1 MREEKALV
9 TLSNATLGALPAGIA
24 WAGYDRNRVTPG
36 IVHFSVGNFHRAH
49 QANYLDRLI
58 AAGGHDGWG
67 LCGVG
72 LMDDPRERAKAAA
85 FPRQDCLYTLT
96 ECPPAGTPAV
106 HVVGSIVQYF
116 FAPDDP
122 EAVLAKLCDPAIRI
136 VTMTLTEGGYNIDD
150 ETHAFKLQA
159 PDIVHDLAHPATPR
173 TAFGYVA
180 EALSRRR
187 AKGMAPFTILSC
199 DNLRHN
205 GDVAKIAFTSF
216 ARARDPGLADWMEA
230 EIDFPN
236 SMVDRITPAT
246 TDADRDRLNAASGV
260 EDEIPVF
267 SEDFIQ
273 WVMQDHFRYGRP
285 RFEDVG
291 VQITEDVWAYEQIK
305 LRMLNASHSM
315 LAFPGTIAG
324 YRLVHETVA
333 DPLIKQLLM
342 QFWDRDVIPLLKAP
356 PGMSLGG
363 YRDKLMER
371 YSNPATRDQTVR
383 IATDGASRIPIF
395 VGDTIKAVIAKGV
408 DLRRLGFLLAAFAR
422 CLGGV
427 DDKGERYTSTEPRL
441 TDAERATATAADP
454 KAFLSLPVFAGL
466 GMDGSAAF
474 VEAFESS
481 RRSIAARGTLA
492 TLKDILAG

>member
-1 MREEKALV
+1 MV
-9 TLSNATLGALPAGIA
+9 QLSNATLGALPPGVA
-24 WAGYDRNRVTPG
+24 WAGYDRARVTAG

-49 QANYLDRLI
+49 QAVYLDRLI
-58 AAGGHDGWG
+58 AAGGHDDWG

-72 LMDDPRERAKAAA
+72 LMDDPRERAKAAS
-85 FPRQDCLYTLT
+85 FPKQDCLYTLT
-96 ECPPAGTPAV
+96 ECPPQGAADV
-106 HVVGSIVQYF
+106 QVVGSIVEYL

-159 PDIVHDLAHPATPR
+159 PDIVHDLANPTTPR

-187 AKGMAPFTILSC
+187 ARGMQPFTILSC

-246 TDADRDRLNAASGV
+246 TDTDRARLDAASGI

-267 SEDFIQ
+267 CEDFIQ

-285 RFEDVG
+285 RFEAVG

-324 YRLVHETVA
+324 YRLVHETVG
-333 DPLIKQLLM
+333 DPLIQELLM
-342 QFWDRDVIPLLKAP
+342 QFWDRDVIPLLTAP
-356 PGMSLGG
+356 PGLSLTG
-363 YRDKLMER
+363 YRDKLLER
-371 YSNPATRDQTVR
+371 YLNPATRDQTIR

-395 VGDTIKAVIAKGV
+395 AGDTIRSVIAKGGDV
-408 DLRRLGFLLAAFAR
+408 RRLAFLLAAFAR

-427 DDKGERYTSTEPRL
+427 DDKGERFTTPEPRL
-441 TDAERATATAADP
+441 TAAERATAADP
-454 KAFLSLPVFAGL
+454 DPKTFLSLPVFAGL
-466 GMDGSAAF
+466 GM
-474 VEAFESS
+474 ESS
-481 RRSIAARGTLA
+481 PVFLEHFEHSRQSIAARGTLA
-492 TLKDILAG
+492 TLAEILAG

>member
-1 MREEKALV
+1 LV

-24 WAGYDRNRVTPG
+24 WAGYDRTRVTPG
-36 IVHFSVGNFHRAH
+36 LLHFSVGNFHRAH

-72 LMDDPRERAKAAA
+72 LMDDPRERAKAAS
-85 FPRQDCLYTLT
+85 FPAQDCLYTLT
-96 ECPPAGTPAV
+96 ECPPTGAAAV
-106 HVVGSIVQYF
+106 RVIGSIVEYL
-116 FAPDDP
+116 FAPDNP

-136 VTMTLTEGGYNIDD
+136 VTMTLTEGGYNIDE

-159 PDIVHDLAHPATPR
+159 PDIVHDLAHPAAPR

-187 AKGMAPFTILSC
+187 AQGMAPFTILSC

-246 TDADRDRLNAASGV
+246 TDADRIRLNAASGI

-267 SEDFIQ
+267 AEDFIQ

-285 RFEDVG
+285 AFEDVG
-291 VQITEDVWAYEQIK
+291 VQMTDDVWAYEQIK

-315 LAFPGTIAG
+315 LGFPGTVAG

-333 DPLIKQLLM
+333 DPAIQELLK
-342 QFWDRDVIPLLKAP
+342 QFWDRDVIPLLTAP
-356 PGMSLGG
+356 PGMSLTG
-363 YRDKLMER
+363 YRDKLQER
-371 YSNPATRDQTVR
+371 YLNPATRDQTVR
-383 IATDGASRIPIF
+383 LATDGASRIPIF
-395 VGDTIKAVIAKGV
+395 VGDTIKALIAKGG
-408 DLRRLGFLLAAFAR
+408 DIRRVAFLVASFAR

-427 DDKGERYTSTEPRL
+427 DDKGEHFASTEPRL
-441 TDAERATATAADP
+441 TAADRATAIDP
-454 KAFLSLPVFAGL
+454 DPRAFLSLPVFAGL
-466 GMDGSAAF
+466 GMDASPAFVAAF
-474 VEAFESS
+474 EAS
-481 RRSIAARGTLA
+481 RQSIAARGTLA
-492 TLKDILAG
+492 TMKDMLTG

>member
-1 MREEKALV
+1 MV
-9 TLSNATLGALPAGIA
+9 TLSNATLGALPAAIA
-24 WAGYDRNRVTPG
+24 WAGYDRTRVTPG

-49 QANYLDRLI
+49 QATYLDRLI

-67 LCGVG
+67 LCGIG
-72 LMDDPRERAKAAA
+72 LIDDPRERAKAAA
-85 FPRQDCLYTLT
+85 FPRQDCLHTLT
-96 ECPPAGTPAV
+96 ECPPASPPTV
-106 HVVGSIVQYF
+106 HVIGSIVEYL

-136 VTMTLTEGGYNIDD
+136 VTMTLTEGGYNIDE

-159 PDIVHDLAHPATPR
+159 PDILHDLAHPATPR
-173 TAFGYVA
+173 TAFGFVA
-180 EALSRRR
+180 EALDRRR
-187 AKGMAPFTILSC
+187 AKGMEPFTILSC

-216 ARARDPGLADWMEA
+216 ARARDPSLADWMEA

-246 TDADRDRLNAASGV
+246 TEADRARLNAASGV

-267 SEDFIQ
+267 AEDFIQ

-291 VQITEDVWAYEQIK
+291 VQMTEDVWAYEQIK

-333 DPLIKQLLM
+333 DPAIQGLLM
-342 QFWDRDVIPLLKAP
+342 QFWDRDVIPLLTAP
-356 PGMSLGG
+356 AGMSLTG

-371 YSNPATRDQTVR
+371 YLNPTTRDQTVR

-395 VGDTIKAVIAKGV
+395 VGDTIKAVIAKGG
-408 DLRRLGFLLAAFAR
+408 DLRRLAFLLACFAR

-427 DDKGERYTSTEPRL
+427 DDRGEHFTSTEPRL
-441 TDAERATATAADP
+441 TEAERATATDP
-454 KAFLSLPVFAGL
+454 DPRAFLSLPVFAGL
-466 GMDGSAAF
+466 GMDSSPAF
-474 VEAFESS
+474 VEAFETS
-481 RRSIAARGTLA
+481 RRSIAERGTLP
-492 TLKDILAG
+492 TLRSLL

>member
-1 MREEKALV
+1 MALV
-9 TLSNATLGALPAGIA
+9 TLSNATLGALPAGVA
-24 WAGYDRNRVTPG
+24 WAGYDRTRVKPG

-72 LMDDPRERAKAAA
+72 LIDDPRERAKAAA
-85 FPRQDCLYTLT
+85 FPQQDGLYTLT
-96 ECPPAGTPAV
+96 ECPPSGAPAV
-106 HVVGSIVQYF
+106 RVIGSIVEYL

-159 PDIVHDLAHPATPR
+159 PDIVHDLAHPTTPR

-187 AKGMAPFTILSC
+187 AQGMAPFTILSC

-216 ARARDPGLADWMEA
+216 ARARDPELAAWMEA

-246 TDADRDRLNAASGV
+246 TDADRDRLNAASGI
-260 EDEIPVF
+260 EDQIPVF

-285 RFEDVG
+285 KFEEVD

-333 DPLIKQLLM
+333 DPLIHELLM
-342 QFWDRDVIPLLKAP
+342 QFWDRDVIPLLTDP
-356 PGMSLGG
+356 PGMSLTG

-371 YSNPATRDQTVR
+371 YLNPATRDQTVR

-395 VGDTIKAVIAKGV
+395 VGDTIRAIIGKGGDVRRIA
-408 DLRRLGFLLAAFAR
+408 FLLAAFAR

-427 DDKGERYTSTEPRL
+427 DDHGEHYTSTEPRL
-441 TDAERATATAADP
+441 TEAERATATDP
-454 KAFLSLPVFAGL
+454 DPRVFLSLPVFAGL
-466 GMDGSAAF
+466 GMESSPTF
-474 VEAFESS
+474 VEAFEAS
-481 RRSIAARGTLA
+481 RRSIADRGTLP
-492 TLKDILAG
+492 TLKDILRD

>member
-1 MREEKALV
+1 LV

-24 WAGYDRNRVTPG
+24 WAGYDRTRVTPG
-36 IVHFSVGNFHRAH
+36 ILHFSVGNFHRAH

-85 FPRQDCLYTLT
+85 FARQDGLYTLT
-96 ECPPAGTPAV
+96 ECPPSGATSV
-106 HVVGSIVQYF
+106 RVVGSIIQYL
-116 FAPDDP
+116 FAPDNP

-159 PDIVHDLAHPATPR
+159 PVVDHDLAHPAKPR
-173 TAFGYVA
+173 TAFGFVA

-187 AKGMAPFTILSC
+187 ASGMAPFTILSC

-205 GDVAKIAFTSF
+205 GDVAKIAFISF
-216 ARARDPGLADWMEA
+216 ARARDPGLAAWMET

-236 SMVDRITPAT
+236 SMVDRITPGT
-246 TDADRDRLNAASGV
+246 SDADRARLNAASGI

-285 RFEDVG
+285 AFEDVG
-291 VQITEDVWAYEQIK
+291 AQITEDVWAYEQIK

-315 LAFPGTIAG
+315 LGFPGVIAG

-333 DPLIKQLLM
+333 DPLIHDLLM
-342 QFWDRDVIPLLKAP
+342 QFWDRDVIPRLTAP
-356 PGMSLGG
+356 PGMSLTG

-371 YSNPATRDQTVR
+371 YLNPATRDQTVR

-395 VGDTIKAVIAKGV
+395 VGDTIRAIIAEGG
-408 DLRRLGFLLAAFAR
+408 DMRRVAFLLAAFAR

-427 DDKGERYTSTEPRL
+427 DDHGEHFTSTEPRL
-441 TDAERATATAADP
+441 TDAERATATDAD
-454 KAFLSLPVFAGL
+454 ARVFLSLPVFAGL
-466 GMDGSAAF
+466 GMESSPDF
-474 VEAFESS
+474 IEAFEAS
-481 RRSIAARGTLA
+481 RRSIAEHGTLA
-492 TLKDILAG
+492 TLRRLL

>member
-1 MREEKALV
+1 MV
-9 TLSNATLGALPAGIA
+9 TLSNGTLGALPAGVA
-24 WAGYDRNRVTPG
+24 WAGYDRARVKPG

-58 AAGGHDGWG
+58 AEGGHDDWG
-67 LCGVG
+67 FCGVG
-72 LMDDPRERAKAAA
+72 LMDDPRERAKAAS
-85 FPRQDCLYTLT
+85 FPRQDCLYSLT
-96 ECPPAGTPAV
+96 ECPPSGAPAV
-106 HVVGSIVQYF
+106 RVIGSIVQYM

-136 VTMTLTEGGYNIDD
+136 VSMTLTEGGYNIDD
-150 ETHAFKLQA
+150 ETHAFKLGA
-159 PDIVHDLAHPATPR
+159 PDIVHDLAHPGSPR

-187 AKGMAPFTILSC
+187 AQGMKPFTILSC

-246 TDADRDRLNAASGV
+246 TDADRTRLNAASGI

-267 SEDFIQ
+267 AEDFIQ
-273 WVMQDHFRYGRP
+273 WVMQDRFRYGRP
-285 RFEDVG
+285 RFEDAG
-291 VQITEDVWAYEQIK
+291 VQITDDVWAYEQIK

-315 LAFPGTIAG
+315 LAFPGTVAG

-333 DPLIKQLLM
+333 DPQIRELLM
-342 QFWDRDVIPLLKAP
+342 QFWDRDVIPLLSAP
-356 PGMSLGG
+356 PGMSLTG

-371 YSNPATRDQTVR
+371 YLNPATRDQTVR

-395 VGDTIKAVIAKGV
+395 VGDTIKAVIAKGG
-408 DLRRLGFLLAAFAR
+408 DIRRLAFLLAAFAR

-427 DDKGERYTSTEPRL
+427 DDQGVPFTSTEPRL
-441 TDAERATATAADP
+441 TDAERATATDP
-454 KAFLSLPVFAGL
+454 DPRVFLSLPVFAGL
-466 GMDGSAAF
+466 GMESTPDF
-474 VEAFESS
+474 VEAFEAS
-481 RRSIAARGTLA
+481 RRSIAERGTLA
-492 TLKDILAG
+492 TLRRLL

>member
-1 MREEKALV
+1 MV
-9 TLSNATLGALPAGIA
+9 QLSNATLGALPPRVA
-24 WAGYDRNRVTPG
+24 WAGYDRARVTAG

-49 QANYLDRLI
+49 QAVYLDRLI
-58 AAGGHDGWG
+58 AAGGHDDWG

-72 LMDDPRERAKAAA
+72 LMDDPRERAKAAS
-85 FPRQDCLYTLT
+85 FPKQDCLYTLT
-96 ECPPAGTPAV
+96 ECPPQGAADV
-106 HVVGSIVQYF
+106 QVVGSIVEYL

-159 PDIVHDLAHPATPR
+159 PDIVHDLANPTTPR

-187 AKGMAPFTILSC
+187 ARGMQPFTILSC

-246 TDADRDRLNAASGV
+246 TDTDRARLDAASGI

-267 SEDFIQ
+267 CEDFIQ

-285 RFEDVG
+285 RFEAVG

-324 YRLVHETVA
+324 YRLVHETVG
-333 DPLIKQLLM
+333 DPLIQELLM
-342 QFWDRDVIPLLKAP
+342 QFWDRDVIPLLTAP
-356 PGMSLGG
+356 PGLSLTG
-363 YRDKLMER
+363 YRDKLLER
-371 YSNPATRDQTVR
+371 YLNPATRDQTIR

-395 VGDTIKAVIAKGV
+395 AGDTIRSVIAKGGDV
-408 DLRRLGFLLAAFAR
+408 RRLAFLLAAFAR

-427 DDKGERYTSTEPRL
+427 DDKGERFTTPEPRL
-441 TDAERATATAADP
+441 TAAERATAADP
-454 KAFLSLPVFAGL
+454 DPKTFLSLPVFAGL
-466 GMDGSAAF
+466 GM
-474 VEAFESS
+474 ESS
-481 RRSIAARGTLA
+481 PVFLEHFEHSRQSIAARGTLA
-492 TLKDILAG
+492 TLAEILAG

>member
-1 MREEKALV
+1 MV
-9 TLSNATLGALPAGIA
+9 QLSNATLGALPPGVA
-24 WAGYDRNRVTPG
+24 WAGYDRARVTAG

-49 QANYLDRLI
+49 QAVYLDRLI

-72 LMDDPRERAKAAA
+72 LMDDARERAKAAS
-85 FPRQDCLYTLT
+85 FPKQDCLYTLT
-96 ECPPAGTPAV
+96 ECPPAGAPDV
-106 HVVGSIVQYF
+106 RVVGSIVEYL
-116 FAPDDP
+116 FAPENP
-122 EAVLAKLCDPAIRI
+122 EAVLQKLCDPAIRI

-159 PDIVHDLAHPATPR
+159 PDIVHDLANPTTPR

-187 AKGMAPFTILSC
+187 AQGMPPFTILSC

-246 TDADRDRLNAASGV
+246 TDADRARLNAASGV

-267 SEDFIQ
+267 CEDFIQ

-285 RFEDVG
+285 RFETVG

-324 YRLVHETVA
+324 YRLVHETVG
-333 DPLIKQLLM
+333 DPLIQELLM
-342 QFWDRDVIPLLKAP
+342 QFWDRDVIPLLTAP
-356 PGMSLGG
+356 PGLSLTG
-363 YRDKLMER
+363 YRDKLLER
-371 YSNPATRDQTVR
+371 YLNPATRDQTIR

-395 VGDTIKAVIAKGV
+395 AGDTIRAVIAKGGDV
-408 DLRRLGFLLAAFAR
+408 RRLAFLLAAFAR

-427 DDKGERYTSTEPRL
+427 DDKGEHFTTPEPRL
-441 TDAERATATAADP
+441 TAAERATAADP
-454 KAFLSLPVFAGL
+454 DPKLFLSLPVFAGL
-466 GMDGSAAF
+466 GMESSPVF
-474 VEAFESS
+474 VEHFEGS
-481 RRSIAARGTLA
+481 RQSIAERGTLA
-492 TLKDILAG
+492 TLQTILSA

>member
-1 MREEKALV
+1 MV
-9 TLSNATLGALPAGIA
+9 TLSNATLGALPAGVS
-24 WAGYDRNRVTPG
+24 WAGYDRSRVTAG

-72 LMDDPRERAKAAA
+72 LMDDPRERAKAAS
-85 FPRQDCLYTLT
+85 FPAQDCLYTLT
-96 ECPPAGTPAV
+96 ECPPTGASSV
-106 HVVGSIVQYF
+106 HVVGSIVEYL

-136 VTMTLTEGGYNIDD
+136 VAMTLTEGGYNIDD
-150 ETHAFKLQA
+150 ETHAFKLHA

-187 AKGMAPFTILSC
+187 AQGMAPFTILSC

-246 TDADRDRLNAASGV
+246 TDADRARLNAASGV

-285 RFEDVG
+285 RFEAAG
-291 VQITEDVWAYEQIK
+291 VQMTEDVWAFEQIK

-333 DPLIKQLLM
+333 DPAIRALLT
-342 QFWDRDVIPLLKAP
+342 QFWDRDVIPLLTAP
-356 PGMSLGG
+356 PGLSLTG
-363 YRDKLMER
+363 YRDKLTER
-371 YSNPATRDQTVR
+371 YLNPATRDQTVR

-395 VGDTIKAVIAKGV
+395 VGDTIKAVIAKGGDV
-408 DLRRLGFLLAAFAR
+408 RRLAFLLAAFAR

-441 TDAERATATAADP
+441 TEAERATATHADP

-466 GMDGSAAF
+466 GMDSSPAFVAAF
-474 VEAFESS
+474 EAS
-481 RRSIAARGTLA
+481 RRSIAERGTLA

>member
-1 MREEKALV
+1 MV
-9 TLSNATLGALPAGIA
+9 TLSNATLGALPAGVS
-24 WAGYDRNRVTPG
+24 WAGYDRSRVTPG

-72 LMDDPRERAKAAA
+72 LMDDPRERAKAAS
-85 FPRQDCLYTLT
+85 FPAQDCLYTLT
-96 ECPPAGTPAV
+96 ECPPTGTPSV
-106 HVVGSIVQYF
+106 HVVGSIVEYL
-116 FAPDDP
+116 FAPDNP
-122 EAVLAKLCDPAIRI
+122 EAVLAKLCNPAIRI
-136 VTMTLTEGGYNIDD
+136 VAMTLTEGGYNIDD
-150 ETHAFKLQA
+150 ETHAFRLQA
-159 PDIVHDLAHPATPR
+159 PDIVHDLAHPTAPR

-187 AKGMAPFTILSC
+187 ARGMAPFTILSC

-246 TDADRDRLNAASGV
+246 TDADRARLNAASGI

-273 WVMQDHFRYGRP
+273 WVMQDHFRRGRP
-285 RFEDVG
+285 RFEDAG
-291 VQITEDVWAYEQIK
+291 VQMTEDVWAFEQIK

-333 DPLIKQLLM
+333 DPAIRELLT
-342 QFWDRDVIPLLKAP
+342 QFWDRDVIPLLTAP
-356 PGMSLGG
+356 PGLSLTG
-363 YRDKLMER
+363 YRDKLTER
-371 YSNPATRDQTVR
+371 YLNPATRDQTVR
-383 IATDGASRIPIF
+383 IASDGASRIPIF
-395 VGDTIKAVIAKGV
+395 VGDTIKAVIAKGGDV
-408 DLRRLGFLLAAFAR
+408 RRLAFLLAAFAR

-427 DDKGERYTSTEPRL
+427 DDKGERYTSAEPRL
-441 TDAERATATAADP
+441 TEAERATAAHADP

-466 GMDGSAAF
+466 GMESSAAF
-474 VEAFESS
+474 VAAFEAS
-481 RRSIAARGTLA
+481 RRSIAERGTLA
-492 TLKDILAG
+492 TLKDILAA

>member
-1 MREEKALV
+1 LV
-9 TLSNATLGALPAGIA
+9 TLSYATLGSLPAGIG
-24 WAGYDRNRVTPG
+24 WAGYDRSRVTAG

-49 QANYLDRLI
+49 QANYIDRLI
-58 AAGGHDGWG
+58 AAGGHDDWG
-67 LCGVG
+67 ICGIG

-85 FPRQDCLYTLT
+85 FPRQDGLYTLT
-96 ECPPAGTPAV
+96 ECPPAAAPEV
-106 HVVGSIVQYF
+106 RVIGSIVEYL

-122 EAVLAKLCDPAIRI
+122 AAVLAKLCDPAIRI

-159 PDIVHDLAHPATPR
+159 PDIVHDLANPTKPR

-187 AKGMAPFTILSC
+187 AAGMAPFTILSC

-205 GDVAKIAFTSF
+205 GDVAKTAFTSF

-246 TDADRDRLNAASGV
+246 TDADRARLNAASGI

-267 SEDFIQ
+267 CEDFIQ
-273 WVMQDHFRYGRP
+273 WVMQDRFRYGRP
-285 RFEDVG
+285 RFEDAG

-305 LRMLNASHSM
+305 LRMLNSSHSM

-333 DPLIKQLLM
+333 DPLIAELLM
-342 QFWDRDVIPLLKAP
+342 QFWNLDVIPLLTAP
-356 PGMSLGG
+356 PGMSLTG

-371 YSNPATRDQTVR
+371 YLNPATRDQTIR

-395 VGDTIKAVIAKGV
+395 SGDTIKATIDKGG
-408 DLRRLGFLLAAFAR
+408 DIRRLAFLLASFAR

-427 DDKGERYTSTEPRL
+427 DDRGEPFLTPEPRL
-441 TDAERATATAADP
+441 TAADRAAAADP
-454 KAFLSLPVFAGL
+454 EPRVFLSLPIFAGL
-466 GMDGSAAF
+466 GMEASPVF
-474 VEAFESS
+474 VTTFESY
-481 RRSIAARGTLA
+481 RQSIAARGTLA
-492 TLKDILAG
+492 TLAEILKG